1 MQKLKIAIVGVIA
14 AAGIAGSAGMAS
26 AQTVQP
32 GDTLSGIAAAHHT
45 SYQHLAQI
53 NGISNPDLIFP
64 GEHINTGD
72 GGAKSTPVV
81 PKSFS
86 YTKKVE
92 PVKTH
97 KAAPSTP
104 APSVSGN
111 TAWDTVASCESGS
124 RTPGS
129 AQWNLSYGD
138 ATSTGGLQIQT
149 PTWLDYGGGAIAPEA
164 YQASRAQQIQI
175 AEKILAGQGPGA
187 WTCNAIMGSPLG

>member
-1 MQKLKIAIVGVIA
+1 MQKLKIAIVSLVA

-45 SYQHLAQI
+45 TYQHLAKI
-53 NGISNPDLIFP
+53 NGIKNPDLIFV
-64 GEHINTGD
+64 GQHINTGD
-72 GGAKSTPVV
+72 GASSTPVV

-86 YTKKVE
+86 Y
-92 PVKTH
+92 H
-97 KAAPSTP
+97 KAVKEAPKAP
-104 APSVSGN
+104 AQSAPAASVSGN

-129 AQWNLSYGD
+129 ARWNLSYGD

-149 PTWLDYGGGAIAPEA
+149 PTWLDYGGGSIAPEA